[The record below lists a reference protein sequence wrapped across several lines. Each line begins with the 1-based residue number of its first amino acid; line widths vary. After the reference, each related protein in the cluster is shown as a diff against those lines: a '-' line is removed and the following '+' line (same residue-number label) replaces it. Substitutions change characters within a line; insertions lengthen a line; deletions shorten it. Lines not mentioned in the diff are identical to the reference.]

1 MTKRDWLATGLR
13 VAGVTMIVMTALEAA
28 GLLIQIAEYLGRNR
42 DVQLATFIV
51 LALSFAAVIAAWAAV
66 VKWAD
71 LIARKIAPEE
81 PPTGNCEGPE
91 GQKAVL
97 VLSMRVMGAVV
108 LINLV
113 GTIIQTVNSWQ
124 NPTTFR
130 VAEASGTSV
139 AGWVVAS
146 IVAWSMLIGLS
157 VYLLFG
163 RKWLLWLAFPP
174 EKAADQGASGGE
186 QIPAFGSARN
196 LFSVALRVIG
206 LCFLLKHPVRLAYDL
221 VIQGFPPTAEALKRP
236 FNWER
241 FIESWLLLIVG
252 VYFLTGGKRLVQL
265 LFRERRATGNA
276 SDETAGGE
284 AGS

>member
-13 VAGVTMIVMTALEAA
+13 VAGVTMIVITVLEAA

-51 LALSFAAVIAAWAAV
+51 LALSFTAIIAAWAAV

-81 PPTGNCEGPE
+81 PPTGNCESPE

-130 VAEASGTSV
+130 VAEASGTTV
-139 AGWVVAS
+139 AGWMVAS

-174 EKAADQGASGGE
+174 EKAADQGAWGGE
-186 QIPAFGSARN
+186 QIPVFGSARN

-206 LCFLLKHPVRLAYDL
+206 LCFLLKQPVGLAYGL
-221 VIQGFPPTAEALKRP
+221 VIQAFPPAAEAMGRA

-276 SDETAGGE
+276 SDETAGGK